1 MPSDGYWRERN
12 LKDKALSVNAAEDY
26 IREHAGRMYAQAREE
41 IQGEIEAFYQKY
53 ADENGLT
60 LQEARKKIS
69 QAEFKDIDWE
79 AYCMRSAELERELRS
94 KRDSLPREI
103 VERMEQE
110 WQEHEEKI
118 KTLAARGNITR
129 LELLQADID
138 RNVLNLHDASQMS
151 LYTYLSGQYED
162 GYYRGIYG
170 VQHHTGIGFGFT
182 TINTAAVE
190 KALLSQADRRNFSQ
204 TIYKNV
210 KNLEREIKDCL
221 TTGMIKGEDM
231 GKLTR
236 RVQGRLNVSYSNARR
251 LVRTETAYAYEQASL
266 AAYAE
271 CDVIEYEY
279 MAELDHRTSDLCRDL
294 DGRHF
299 KIADAVPGTN
309 YPPMHPNCR
318 STTAAS
324 AFDDTVPHGAAG
336 DYEDGGY
343 PVPPD
348 MTYEEWKDTY
358 GYGGQT
364 EQYGVYGTYTET
376 EIKQLARETQ
386 RLADKHFT
394 ARESRWS
401 GNIIFKDDADAPA
414 GKEWNC
420 DISTSHSTAK
430 HILLHEQLHAKSV
443 SHYDEDTFLKYRPF
457 EEGPT
462 ELLAKE
468 ICIRENIPI
477 EESSYDD
484 IVEALRR
491 INHRAHICD
500 SDYEFAIKL
509 YGVELPER
517 RKWLE
522 NTIDENMKSSTLE
535 ERVSVYELMD
545 KHFGGQEDGQ
555 V

>member
-53 ADENGLT
+53 ADENGIS

-94 KRDSLPREI
+94 KRDSLPKEI

-170 VQHHTGIGFGFT
+170 VQHHTGTGYGFT

-221 TTGMIKGEDM
+221 TTGMIKGEDL
-231 GKLTR
+231 GKLAR

-271 CDVIEYEY
+271 CGVTEYEY
-279 MAELDHRTSDLCRDL
+279 MAELDHRTSDLCRAL
-294 DGRHF
+294 DGQHF
-299 KIADAVPGTN
+299 KTADAVPGTN

-324 AFDDTVPHGAAG
+324 AFDDTVPHGAEG

-343 PVPPD
+343 PVPSD
-348 MTYEEWKDTY
+348 MTYEEWQREHTDMVHALTDN
-358 GYGGQT
+358 
-364 EQYGVYGTYTET
+364 ERHALNQYMSFESYKLNEKLRNGIPLDSLEKSMVESMDAALDKLNNYRGNVVRVLN
-376 EIKQLARETQ
+376 I
-386 RLADKHFT
+386 ADEEKLKEFLQEH
-394 ARESRWS
+394 S
-401 GNIIFKDDADAPA
+401 A
-414 GKEWNC
+414 GRIVEYKEF
-420 DISTSHSTAK
+420 ISTSSREGYNPDANVEIYIQSTKGKNITALNPEECEVLYK
-430 HILLHEQLHAKSV
+430 RNSKFLVDRVVSRDGKVYILM
-443 SHYDEDTFLKYRPF
+443 
-457 EEGPT
+457 EE
-462 ELLAKE
+462 
-468 ICIRENIPI
+468 
-477 EESSYDD
+477 
-484 IVEALRR
+484 
-491 INHRAHICD
+491 H
-500 SDYEFAIKL
+500 
-509 YGVELPER
+509 
-517 RKWLE
+517 
-522 NTIDENMKSSTLE
+522 
-535 ERVSVYELMD
+535 
-545 KHFGGQEDGQ
+545 DG
-555 V
+555 

>member
-26 IREHAGRMYAQAREE
+26 IREHAGKMYAQAQEE

-53 ADENGLT
+53 ADENGIT
-60 LQEARKKIS
+60 LQEARRKIS

-94 KRDSLPREI
+94 KRDSLPKEI

-151 LYTYLSGQYED
+151 LYTYLGGQYED

-170 VQHHTGIGFGFT
+170 VQRHTGIGYGFT

-271 CDVIEYEY
+271 CGVTEYEY
-279 MAELDHRTSDLCRDL
+279 MAELDHRTSDLCRAL
-294 DGRHF
+294 DGQHF
-299 KIADAVPGTN
+299 KTADAVPGTN

-348 MTYEEWKDTY
+348 MTYEEWQREHTDMVHALTDN
-358 GYGGQT
+358 
-364 EQYGVYGTYTET
+364 ERHALNQYMSFESYKLNEKLRNGIPLDSLEKSMVESMDAALDKLNNYRGNVVRVLN
-376 EIKQLARETQ
+376 I
-386 RLADKHFT
+386 ADEEKLKEFLQEH
-394 ARESRWS
+394 S
-401 GNIIFKDDADAPA
+401 A
-414 GKEWNC
+414 GRIVEYKEF
-420 DISTSHSTAK
+420 ISTSSMEGYNPDANVEIYIQSTKGKNITALNPEECEVLYK
-430 HILLHEQLHAKSV
+430 RNSKFLVDRVVSRDGKVYILM
-443 SHYDEDTFLKYRPF
+443 
-457 EEGPT
+457 EE
-462 ELLAKE
+462 
-468 ICIRENIPI
+468 
-477 EESSYDD
+477 
-484 IVEALRR
+484 
-491 INHRAHICD
+491 H
-500 SDYEFAIKL
+500 
-509 YGVELPER
+509 
-517 RKWLE
+517 
-522 NTIDENMKSSTLE
+522 
-535 ERVSVYELMD
+535 
-545 KHFGGQEDGQ
+545 DG
-555 V
+555 

>member
-1 MPSDGYWRERN
+1 MPGDRYWRERN

-26 IREHAGRMYAQAREE
+26 IREHAGKMYAQAREE

-53 ADENGLT
+53 ADENGIS

-69 QAEFKDIDWE
+69 RAEFKDIDWE
-79 AYCMRSAELERELRS
+79 AYCMRSAELERELRN
-94 KRDSLPREI
+94 KRDSLPEEI
-103 VERMEQE
+103 VERMDRE

-138 RNVLNLHDASQMS
+138 RNILNLHDASQMS
-151 LYTYLSGQYED
+151 LYTYLGGQYED

-170 VQHHTGIGFGFT
+170 VQHHTGTGYGFT

-221 TTGMIKGEDM
+221 TTGMIKGEDL
-231 GKLTR
+231 GKLAR
-236 RVQGRLNVSYSNARR
+236 RVQGRLDVSYSNARR
-251 LVRTETAYAYEQASL
+251 LVRTETAYAYEQATL
-266 AAYAE
+266 ASYAE
-271 CDVIEYEY
+271 CGVTEYEY
-279 MAELDHRTSDLCRDL
+279 MAELDHRTSDLCRNL

-299 KIADAVPGTN
+299 KTADAVPGTN

-318 STTAAS
+318 STTAAV
-324 AFDDTVPHGAAG
+324 AFDEDRMQGIAG
-336 DYEDGGY
+336 DKEHPY
-343 PVPPD
+343 PVPSD
-348 MTYEEWKDTY
+348 MTYEEWKDRY
-358 GYGGQT
+358 QT
-364 EQYGVYGTYTET
+364 ERYGAEGMYTED
-376 EIKQLARETQ
+376 EIIQFAQETQ
-386 RLADKHFT
+386 KLADRHFP

-401 GNIIFKDDADAPA
+401 GNIIIRTGEGETT

-420 DISTSHSTAK
+420 DISVHGTTAK
-430 HILLHEQLHAKSV
+430 QILLHEQLHAKSV
-443 SHYDEDTFLKYRPF
+443 SYYDPTVFKQHRPF

-468 ICIRENIPI
+468 ICLRENIPI
-477 EESSYDD
+477 TNSGYDD
-484 IVEALRR
+484 MVEALRK
-491 INHRAHICD
+491 INHKAHICD
-500 SDYEFAIKL
+500 TDYEFAVRL
-509 YGVELPER
+509 YEVELPKR
-517 RKWLE
+517 REWLE
-522 NTIDENMKSSTLE
+522 GMIDENLKSSTIE
-535 ERVSVYELMD
+535 ERLSIYDLISENMEGD
-545 KHFGGQEDGQ
+545 KDGQ